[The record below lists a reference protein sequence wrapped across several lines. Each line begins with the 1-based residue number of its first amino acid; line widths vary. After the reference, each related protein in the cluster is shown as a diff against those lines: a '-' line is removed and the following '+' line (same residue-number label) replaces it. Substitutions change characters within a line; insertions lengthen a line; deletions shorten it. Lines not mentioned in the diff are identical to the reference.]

1 MNNFCTLFDSHFL
14 TRGLAMYRSLETTGA
29 DYHLYVYAFDALSR
43 DILQRMALPRMTV
56 VALAEFENEQLLAV
70 KPTRS
75 RGEYCWTCTSHVIA
89 HALEIFCL
97 SEITYIDADLYFYSD
112 PAPLLDEFHA
122 SGGSVLL
129 TEHRYTP
136 CYNRFVRIS
145 GTFCVQFITFRNDAH
160 GLSALHWWQERCLE
174 WCYAKA
180 EDGKF
185 GDQKYLD
192 DWPAR
197 FSGIYVLQHLGGGV
211 APWNIQQYR
220 LEIQDEK
227 LFIDEIPIM
236 FYHFHNY
243 QWYENGCHWLGNYR
257 LGPLVVDL
265 LYRPYVRALEAAK
278 HQVRAVMPG
287 FDAGGSR
294 RERMLISPLLYV
306 VNKLKGTYNVHKT
319 L

>member
-14 TRGLAMYRSLETTGA
+14 TRGLVMYRSLEATGA
-29 DYHLYVYAFDALSR
+29 DFHLYVYAFDDLCR
-43 DILQRMALPRMTV
+43 DILLRMALPRMTV
-56 VALAEFENEQLLAV
+56 VTLAEFENEHLLAV

-75 RGEYCWTCTSHVIA
+75 RGEYCWTCASHIIG
-89 HALEIFCL
+89 HALEIFRL
-97 SEITYIDADLYFYSD
+97 SEVTYLDADLYFFSD

-122 SGGSVLL
+122 TGGSVLL

-136 CYNRFVRIS
+136 RYKKFIRIS
-145 GTFCVQFITFRNDAH
+145 GIFCVQFITFRNDAN

-174 WCYAKA
+174 WCYAKP

-197 FSGIYVLQHLGGGV
+197 FSGIHILQNLGGGV

-220 LEIQDEK
+220 LEKQGGQ
-227 LFIDEIPIM
+227 LLIDGLPVI

-243 QWYENGCHWLGNYR
+243 RWYENGCHWLGNYR

-265 LYRPYVRALEAAK
+265 LYRPYVRALEATIL
-278 HQVRAVMPG
+278 QVREFIPG
-287 FDAGGSR
+287 FDAGASR
-294 RERMLISPLLYV
+294 REKMLISPLLYV
-306 VNKLKGTYNVHKT
+306 VNKLKGTYNVYRT